1 MNTSLIKQ
9 VNLHNIVFLIYLS
22 LRYIAMTFV
31 CMYCLGESESNH
43 MVYKE
48 TQLNVSIQL
57 AVSNIYVI

>member
-1 MNTSLIKQ
+1 
-9 VNLHNIVFLIYLS
+9 
-22 LRYIAMTFV
+22 
-31 CMYCLGESESNH
+31 